1 MGTKV
6 STMLAPLWQG
16 LPPVDPAAIS
26 GAVTWTLRPQYESVR
41 GARQFTRETLQRW
54 NMDELFDSVA
64 LVVSELVTNALRHAA
79 PERDDSAEG
88 AAYEEAYGAAAATPP
103 KLHLIRW
110 AGWLV
115 CAVRDCSD
123 ASPIEGEADFSAESG
138 RGLYLVDSFSDS
150 WGWHRLEDAA
160 HGKVVWALFDLPQVP
175 AQAAAPKAS

>member
-26 GAVTWTLRPQYESVR
+26 GSVSWTLQPQYESVR
-41 GARQFTRETLQRW
+41 GARQFTRETLQHW

-79 PERDDSAEG
+79 PERDG
-88 AAYEEAYGAAAATPP
+88 AAGGRVHGAADDTSPR
-103 KLHLIRW
+103 LHLIRW
-110 AGWLV
+110 AGRLV
-115 CAVRDCSD
+115 CAVRDASD
-123 ASPIEGEADFSAESG
+123 ASPVEGEADFSAESG

-160 HGKVVWALFDLPQVP
+160 HGKVVWALFQLPQVP
-175 AQAAAPKAS
+175 AQATAASRAQAS